1 MGSPL
6 VEAVRRFT
14 EDQPGEGPF
23 VRVIEGLSILRS
35 DHEKPPNHV
44 IFQPALCIVV
54 QGAKWVMFGDRR
66 FDYRAGQAVVVS
78 VEMPL
83 LGRVAEA
90 SPAEPYLGLILEFDP
105 AILREVLEGLG
116 SPPTIGEEPKPGLF
130 VVDLDGPLTDCT
142 LRMVRLIDTPDAVPV
157 LRPLIMR
164 EICYWLLTG
173 PHGGEVAAI
182 ALANTH
188 PRSILRAIHA
198 LRDRFAE
205 PIRVEEL
212 AGIARLSASTFHRQ
226 FKAITS
232 MTPLQYQKRLRL
244 LEARRLLMAGSANVE
259 AAAFQVGY
267 ESPSQFSREYSR
279 MFGAPPR
286 RDAVGLRTLV
296 APGGRPASSGW

>member
-1 MGSPL
+1 MSNPL
-6 VEAVRRFT
+6 IEAVRRFT
-14 EDQPGEGPF
+14 EIQSGESPF
-23 VRVIEGLSILRS
+23 VTTIEGLWIFRS
-35 DHEKPPNHV
+35 DHEKLPNHV
-44 IFQPALCIVV
+44 IFKPALCIVV

-66 FDYRAGQAVVVS
+66 FDYRAGQALVVS

-90 SPAEPYLGLILEFDP
+90 SPGEPYLGIAIEFDL
-105 AILREVLEGLG
+105 AIMREVLEGLS
-116 SPPTIGEEPKPGLF
+116 SPLQPGGELKPGLF
-130 VVDLDGPLTDCT
+130 IVDLDVPLTDCT
-142 LRMVRLIDTPDAVPV
+142 QRMVRLLGTPEAIPV

-173 PHGGEVAAI
+173 PHGGEVAKL

-188 PRSILRAIHA
+188 TQSIIHAIHS

-205 PIRVEEL
+205 PVRIEEL
-212 AGIARLSASTFHRQ
+212 AATARMSGSAFHRQ

-232 MTPLQYQKRLRL
+232 MTPLQYQKHLRL
-244 LEARRLLMAGSANVE
+244 LEARRLLVADAANVE

-267 ESPSQFSREYSR
+267 ESPSQFTREYSR

-286 RDAVGLRTLV
+286 RDIAALRTLV
-296 APGGRPASSGW
+296 ASGGRPTSPG